1 MSTDRGDMIEARLQ
15 LLGKLEDAIRA
26 MRNILEPAAAGAALE
41 SERRLNAAPRAF
53 EDLDSLASQVTDLH
67 SWRIVREELELRAAQ
82 ARMGFGESLEQAL
95 TEAGIPWSGSFPS
108 YKVRNSVRLD
118 IDPVRGTV
126 RIGRRVLPLGDAKD
140 IARGLISA
148 RKAPSRATVEV
159 DFEQELAAAYAVAAQ
174 AVGVLPGNY
183 VSIGKVYEAL
193 RKRMPRGYSRERFA
207 GDLSG
212 VFKKTERFE
221 FAAARHPRHGIRVPS
236 GDGVVVGSL
245 RPRQS

>member
-1 MSTDRGDMIEARLQ
+1 
-15 LLGKLEDAIRA
+15 LE
-26 MRNILEPAAAGAALE
+26 
-41 SERRLNAAPRAF
+41 
-53 EDLDSLASQVTDLH
+53 
-67 SWRIVREELELRAAQ
+67 
-82 ARMGFGESLEQAL
+82 
-95 TEAGIPWSGSFPS
+95 
-108 YKVRNSVRLD
+108 

-126 RIGRRVLPLGDAKD
+126 RIGRRVLPLGDARD

-193 RKRMPRGYSRERFA
+193 RRRLPRGYSRERFA

-212 VFKKTERFE
+212 VFKKTDRFE